1 MKNGKPLWRVS
12 STMFCHMQGDLE
24 IEPYDQ
30 FRTPEVNAKYP
41 RIQADDFLL
50 SQLNNLYGKG

>member
-1 MKNGKPLWRVS
+1 
-12 STMFCHMQGDLE
+12 MFCHMQGDLE